1 MESGQFETLKSV
13 MASSTVDGFGE
24 KCQFELFGFCLLRRD
39 MGARERELC
48 IGGKERDVCS
58 GRTGR
63 ERRG

>member
-39 MGARERELC
+39 MGARERVVYR
-48 IGGKERDVCS
+48 GKGERCV
-58 GRTGR
+58 
-63 ERRG
+63 